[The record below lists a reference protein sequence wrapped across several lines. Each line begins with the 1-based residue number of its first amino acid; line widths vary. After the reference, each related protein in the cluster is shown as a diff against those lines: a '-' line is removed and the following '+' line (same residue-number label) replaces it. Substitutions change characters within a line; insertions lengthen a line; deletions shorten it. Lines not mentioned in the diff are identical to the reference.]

1 LSQSLN
7 FDCYKLIVL
16 KKFDFELLRALSR
29 GHANKKK
36 SPKEVI
42 SLRDSCKTKGE
53 RDFDADRVI
62 FPLDSAV
69 LS

>member
-1 LSQSLN
+1 MP
-7 FDCYKLIVL
+7 I
-16 KKFDFELLRALSR
+16 KKNL
-29 GHANKKK
+29 
-36 SPKEVI
+36 PKEVI